1 MCGDTEAVV
10 MCLQHTSMKEKERKE
25 IEYQN
30 GNFDKQIVEDS
41 EKLRN
46 RRIRMEE
53 EDLDQEATHRLDV
66 LALGRFARCSRTRH
80 DAVEDASLMSMLS
93 AHTSAR

>member
-41 EKLRN
+41 KKLRN
-46 RRIRMEE
+46 
-53 EDLDQEATHRLDV
+53 
-66 LALGRFARCSRTRH
+66 
-80 DAVEDASLMSMLS
+80 
-93 AHTSAR
+93 